1 MKIIEINKLSS
12 LHNGENIIFCK
23 TDFLF
28 EEFEKIK
35 KLKNDVVLI
44 TGNSDYPIDEYRF
57 NGKPKNVKKWFAQN
71 AIVNDIDLI
80 PIPIGFENK
89 LPALRDG
96 HGIGY
101 YDRVSLKENLVLRNL
116 QVIPTKK
123 IYANFNVGTNTYH
136 RTMVRDVCIKSN
148 HIDWDAPNLSVVEF
162 FDKILDY
169 EMIVCPVG
177 NGVDTHRLWEV
188 LYSNRIPI
196 TIKVG
201 DFKIYELYEKL
212 PIIILDNIEDLYNID
227 LIEEKLEK
235 IKSNEYDLSILDISY
250 WLDEIN
256 QNKIKWEHKTT

>member
-23 TDFLF
+23 TDFLDG
-28 EEFEKIK
+28 EFQYIS

-57 NGKPKNVKKWFAQN
+57 NKKPKNVKKWFAQN
-71 AIVNDIDLI
+71 ALVNDIDLI

-101 YDRVSLKENLVLRNL
+101 YDRVSLKEDLVLRNL
-116 QVIPTKK
+116 QVTPTKK
-123 IYANFNVGTNTYH
+123 IYANFNISTNYH
-136 RTMVRDVCIKSN
+136 YRSLVRDVCIKSKYV
-148 HIDWDAPNLSVVEF
+148 DWDEPNLSLEGF

-169 EMIVCPVG
+169 EMIVCPAG

-201 DFKIYELYEKL
+201 DFKIYKLYEKL
-212 PIIILDNIEDLYNID
+212 PIILLNSIEDLYDID
-227 LIEEKLEK
+227 LIQKKLEE
-235 IKSNEYDLSILDISY
+235 IKSNEYDLSILDVSY
-250 WLDEIN
+250 WLDSIS
-256 QNKIKWEHKTT
+256 KTI